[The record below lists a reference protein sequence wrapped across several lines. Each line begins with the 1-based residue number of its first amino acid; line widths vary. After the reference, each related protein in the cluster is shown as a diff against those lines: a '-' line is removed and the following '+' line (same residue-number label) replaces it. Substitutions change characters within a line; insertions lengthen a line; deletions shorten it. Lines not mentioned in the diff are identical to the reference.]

1 MFRSSSRASVARV
14 PRRGERPPAS
24 SRVGGSSNPRRLL
37 GAARPLREVL
47 DPLLGDGHDILVPDP
62 HLPREVYPRL
72 VGEAHP
78 RPELGGVAA
87 DEVGPLVAVHADA
100 VAKAMGEA
108 LVGGAEAAVRD
119 DLAGGRVH
127 RLAFHARPGGPEG
140 RLLGLADELPDLAL
154 ARGGGGAQD
163 AGAGDVALVPEEAP
177 PAVDQ
182 NHLPRS

>member
-1 MFRSSSRASVARV
+1 MFRSSSRGSVTRV
-14 PRRGERPPAS
+14 PRLGKRSPAC
-24 SRVGGSSNPRRLL
+24 SRVGGASDHRRVL
-37 GAARPLREVL
+37 GAARPLREAFDRV
-47 DPLLGDGHDILVPDP
+47 LGDGHDILVPDP

-78 RPELGGVAA
+78 RPKLGGVAA

-108 LVGGAEAAVRD
+108 LICGAEAAVRD

-127 RLAFHARPGGPEG
+127 RLAFHARPGGSKS

-154 ARGGGGAQD
+154 ARGGGAAED
-163 AGAGDVALVPEEAP
+163 PGAGDVALVPEAAP
-177 PAVDQ
+177 PARAQ
-182 NHLPRS
+182 NPL